1 MKNKTQNMIIQKED
15 LINKIET
22 LSGFLRHENKKKIDP
37 EFYNDLCDEVDEFI
51 EEIKNNEV
59 EFIN

>member
-1 MKNKTQNMIIQKED
+1 MIIQKED

-22 LSGFLRHENKKKIDP
+22 LNGFLRHENKKKIDP
-37 EFYNDLCDEVDEFI
+37 KFYNDLCDEVDEFI